1 MRMNSPF
8 KAPFLTLLA
17 GGLLA
22 LGSTQAAAD
31 KATIKKSLAQ
41 ILPDYEVD
49 SVYETP
55 VPGLFEVLIGT
66 DVIYVSKDGRYM
78 VQGRM
83 IDLTSK
89 EDLTEGSPRLAEAR
103 KKESKE
109 RAEAIKKLGQDQMI
123 VFAPEGKP
131 SYTIT
136 VFTDID
142 CGYCRKLHGEMAG
155 YNAEGIKVQ
164 YLFYPRA
171 GEGSPSFAK
180 AVSVWCADDRRTALT
195 DAKAG
200 KSIPDKT
207 CPNPVKEHLELG
219 EKMGVSGTPAI
230 VLENGEMVP
239 GYIPPKRLAAMLKE
253 KLGG

>member
-1 MRMNSPF
+1 MNSPF

-31 KATIKKSLAQ
+31 KAAIKKSLAQ
-41 ILPDYEVD
+41 VLPDYEVD

-83 IDLTSK
+83 IDLASK

-103 KKESKE
+103 KKEFKE
-109 RAEAIKKLGQDQMI
+109 RAEAIKKLGPDQMI

-131 SYTIT
+131 TYTIT

-142 CGYCRKLHGEMAG
+142 CGYCRKLHGEIAG

-219 EKMGVSGTPAI
+219 EQMGVSGTPAI

>member
-1 MRMNSPF
+1 MRMNAKIPTSG
-8 KAPFLTLLA
+8 KTLLA
-17 GGLLA
+17 AALLSLCSA
-22 LGSTQAAAD
+22 QAVADQAA
-31 KATIKKSLAQ
+31 IKKSLAQ
-41 ILPDYEVD
+41 ILPDYEVN
-49 SVYETP
+49 SIHETP

-66 DVIYVSKDGRYM
+66 DVLYVSKDGRYM

-89 EDLTEGSPRLAEAR
+89 EDLTETSPRLEQARQKEA
-103 KKESKE
+103 KD
-109 RAEAIKKLGQDQMI
+109 RAAAIKKLGEDQMI

-131 SYTIT
+131 TYTVT

-142 CGYCRKLHGEMAG
+142 CGYCRKLHGDMAG

-164 YLFYPRA
+164 YLFFPRA
-171 GEGSPSFAK
+171 GVGSPSFDK

-200 KSIPDKT
+200 QSIPDKK
-207 CPNPVKEHLELG
+207 CPNPVKEHLEMG
-219 EKMGVSGTPAI
+219 EQMGVSGTPAI
-230 VLENGEMVP
+230 VLENGEMIP
-239 GYIPPKRLAAMLKE
+239 GYVPPKRLAAMLKE

>member
-1 MRMNSPF
+1 
-8 KAPFLTLLA
+8 
-17 GGLLA
+17 
-22 LGSTQAAAD
+22 
-31 KATIKKSLAQ
+31 
-41 ILPDYEVD
+41 VD
-49 SVYETP
+49 SIHETP
-55 VPGLFEVLIGT
+55 VPGLFEVLVGS

-83 IDLTSK
+83 VDLVSR
-89 EDLTEGSPRLAEAR
+89 EDLTENSPRLAEAR
-103 KKESKE
+103 KKEFKE
-109 RAEAIKKLGQDQMI
+109 RAEAIKKLGPDQMI

-131 SYTIT
+131 TYTIT

-142 CGYCRKLHGEMAG
+142 CGYCRKLHGEIAG

-180 AVSVWCADDRRTALT
+180 AVSFWCADDRRTALT

-219 EKMGVSGTPAI
+219 EQMGVSGTPAI